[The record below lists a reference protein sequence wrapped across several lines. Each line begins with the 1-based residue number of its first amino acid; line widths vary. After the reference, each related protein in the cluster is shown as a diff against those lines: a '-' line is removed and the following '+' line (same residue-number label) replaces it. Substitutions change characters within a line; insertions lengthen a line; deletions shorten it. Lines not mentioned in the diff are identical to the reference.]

1 MRLPESFYSSVRTR
15 LGEALD
21 ERGLDGFLATSPP
34 DVAFLSGFFYIATER
49 PVYLWMP
56 RDGEPLLVIP
66 RLDEEYA
73 AQQGV
78 TLPTVSY
85 FEYPGVVSAE
95 ETLAAALSR
104 PGGAGRR
111 IGVSAGVSLATYR
124 ALSRAIGGTELVTTD
139 AVAKLRLRKFP
150 EEIPFHEAAARICD
164 EMLAAGR
171 ALIEEALTSGGPL
184 PREDEIA
191 RHVIGY
197 GTDRMYAEYDLVVY
211 TTKLAGGLVYAGPN
225 SALPHGLPTRRRVQP
240 GDTLILSLG
249 AAVASRFVESERTF
263 VIGEPTAEQVR
274 YYEADRQAQEVGT
287 QAMTAGRSCAEVN
300 KICLDVLRE
309 QGLGDYIRHRQGHGI
324 GLQNHEAPW
333 VEDGDDTVLAPGM
346 LLSSEPGVY
355 VPGHAGYRISDTVLV
370 QESGPRRLTRYPRDL
385 VSNVIEGVR

>member
-1 MRLPESFYSSVRTR
+1 MRLPESFYTSVRTR
-15 LGEALD
+15 LAEALD
-21 ERGLDGFLATSPP
+21 ERGLDGFLATSPA

-78 TLPTVSY
+78 RVPIVSY
-85 FEYPGVVSAE
+85 FEYPGVVTAE
-95 ETLAAALSR
+95 QTLASALPR
-104 PGGAGRR
+104 PGGRTRR
-111 IGVSAGVSLATYR
+111 IGLSAGVSVGTYR
-124 ALSRAIGGTELVTTD
+124 LLLQAIAGATLETTD
-139 AVAKLRLRKFP
+139 AVARLRLRKFP

-171 ALIEEALTSGGPL
+171 SLIEDALAGGGPL

-225 SALPHGLPTRRRVQP
+225 SALPHGVPTRRRVQP

-263 VIGEPTAEQVR
+263 IIGEPTAEQVR
-274 YYEADRQAQEVGT
+274 YYEADREAQQVGT
-287 QAMTAGRSCAEVN
+287 EALIAGRTCAEVN
-300 KICLDVLRE
+300 RICLDVLRE
-309 QGLGDYIRHRQGHGI
+309 HGLADYIRHRQGHGI

-370 QESGPRRLTRYPRDL
+370 EEAGPRRLTRYPRDL
-385 VSNVIEGVR
+385 ASNVIEGVR

>member
-1 MRLPESFYSSVRTR
+1 MRLPESFYTSVRTR
-15 LGEALD
+15 LGAALD
-21 ERGLDGFLATSPP
+21 ERGLDGFLATSPA

-56 RDGEPLLVIP
+56 REGDPLLVIP

-78 TLPTVSY
+78 TIPMVSY
-85 FEYPGVVSAE
+85 FEFPGVVTAE
-95 ETLAAALSR
+95 ETLASALSR
-104 PGGAGRR
+104 PGGPVRR
-111 IGVSAGVSLATYR
+111 IGVGAGVSVGAFR
-124 ALSRAIGGTELVTTD
+124 ALSRAIAGATLETTD

-150 EEIPFHEAAARICD
+150 EEVPFHEAAARICD
-164 EMLAAGR
+164 EMLGAGR
-171 ALIEEALTSGGPL
+171 ALIEEALASGGPL

-197 GTDRMYAEYDLVVY
+197 GTDRMYAEYDMVVY

-225 SALPHGLPTRRRVQP
+225 SALPHGLPTRRRIRP

-263 VIGEPTAEQVR
+263 IIGEPTAEQVR

-287 QAMTAGRSCAEVN
+287 QAMTAGRTCADVN

-370 QESGPRRLTRYPRDL
+370 EESGPRRLTGYPRDL
-385 VSNVIEGVR
+385 ASNVIEGVR

>member
-1 MRLPESFYSSVRTR
+1 VRLPDSFYSSVRAR
-15 LGEALD
+15 LTEALG
-21 ERGLDGFLATSPP
+21 ERGLDGFLATSPA

-56 RDGEPLLVIP
+56 RSGDPLLVIP

-73 AQQGV
+73 AQQKV
-78 TLPTVSY
+78 TVETVSY
-85 FEYPGVVSAE
+85 FEYPGVVTAE
-95 ETLAAALSR
+95 QTLAARLAGVRRVGIGGGVSVGAFRALAAAL
-104 PGGAGRR
+104 GDAT
-111 IGVSAGVSLATYR
+111 SL
-124 ALSRAIGGTELVTTD
+124 EVTD

-164 EMLAAGR
+164 DMLAAGR
-171 ALIEEALTSGGPL
+171 ELIADALRRGADL

-197 GTDRMYAEYDLVVY
+197 GTDRMYAEYDMVVY

-263 VIGEPTAEQVR
+263 VIGEPTPEQER
-274 YYEADRQAQEVGT
+274 YYEADREAQEVGT
-287 QAMTAGRSCAEVN
+287 QAMLAGRTCAEVN
-300 KICLDVLRE
+300 KTCLDVLRGH
-309 QGLGDYIRHRQGHGI
+309 GLGDYIRHRQGHGI
-324 GLQNHEAPW
+324 GLQNHEPPW
-333 VEDGDDTVLAPGM
+333 VEDGDHTVLAPGM

-370 QESGPRRLTRYPRDL
+370 EDSGPRRLTSYPRDL
-385 VSNVIEGVR
+385 ESNVIEEIR

>member
-1 MRLPESFYSSVRTR
+1 MRLPESFYTRVRGR
-15 LGEALD
+15 LSEALD
-21 ERGLDGFLATSPP
+21 ARGLDGFLATSPA

-56 RDGEPLLVIP
+56 REGDPLLVIP

-78 TLPTVSY
+78 TSPTVSY
-85 FEYPGVVSAE
+85 FEYPGVVTPE
-95 ETLAAALSR
+95 ETLASALSS
-104 PGGAGRR
+104 PGGPVRR
-111 IGVSAGVSLATYR
+111 IGVSAGVSVGAFT
-124 ALSRAIGGTELVTTD
+124 ALSRAIAGASLETTD
-139 AVAKLRLRKFP
+139 VVAQLRLRKFP

-164 EMLAAGR
+164 EMLAVGR
-171 ALIEEALTSGGPL
+171 ALIEEALASGGPL
-184 PREDEIA
+184 PREDELA
-191 RHVIGY
+191 RHVIGH

-225 SALPHGLPTRRRVQP
+225 SALPHGLPTRRRIQP

-263 VIGEPTAEQVR
+263 IIGEPTAEQVR
-274 YYEADRQAQEVGT
+274 YYEADRQAQEIGT
-287 QAMTAGRSCAEVN
+287 QAMIAGRTCAEVN

-370 QESGPRRLTRYPRDL
+370 QEAGPRRLTGYPRDL
-385 VSNVIEGVR
+385 ASNVIEGVR

>member
-1 MRLPESFYSSVRTR
+1 MRLPDSFYTSVRAR
-15 LGEALD
+15 LSEALD
-21 ERGLDGFLATSPP
+21 ARGLDGFLATSPP

-78 TLPTVSY
+78 TLPMVSY

-111 IGVSAGVSLATYR
+111 IGVSAGVSVAAYR
-124 ALSRAIGGTELVTTD
+124 ALSRAIGGAELVTTD
-139 AVAKLRLRKFP
+139 AVAQLRLCKFP

-171 ALIEEALTSGGPL
+171 GLIEEALASGGPL

-197 GTDRMYAEYDLVVY
+197 GTDQMYAHYDLVVY

-225 SALPHGLPTRRRVQP
+225 SALPHGVPTRRRVRP

-287 QAMTAGRSCAEVN
+287 QAMIAGRTCAEVN
-300 KICLDVLRE
+300 KICLDVLRD

-333 VEDGDDTVLAPGM
+333 VEDGDHTVLAPGM

-370 QESGPRRLTRYPRDL
+370 QENGPRRLTGYPRDL
-385 VSNVIEGVR
+385 ASNIIEGVR

>member
-1 MRLPESFYSSVRTR
+1 MRLPDSFYTTVRAR
-15 LGEALD
+15 LSESLD
-21 ERGLDGFLATSPP
+21 ARGLDGFLATSPA

-78 TLPTVSY
+78 SVPIVSY
-85 FEYPGVVSAE
+85 AEYPGLISAE

-111 IGVSAGVSLATYR
+111 VGVSAGLSLGASR
-124 ALSRAIGGTELVTTD
+124 ALSRALGGTTPVITD
-139 AVAKLRLRKFP
+139 AVSQLRLRKFP
-150 EEIPFHEAAARICD
+150 EEIPLHEAAARICD

-171 ALIEEALTSGGPL
+171 ALIEDALSAGTAL

-197 GTDRMYAEYDLVVY
+197 GTDRMYADYDLVVY

-225 SALPHGLPTRRRVQP
+225 SALPHGLPTRRRIQP

-263 VIGEPTAEQVR
+263 IVGEPTPEQQR
-274 YYEADRQAQEVGT
+274 YYEADQQAQQVGT
-287 QAMTAGRSCAEVN
+287 EAMRAGRTCAEVN
-300 KICLDVLRE
+300 RICLDVLRDH
-309 QGLGDYIRHRQGHGI
+309 GLGDYIRHRQGHGI

-333 VEDGDDTVLAPGM
+333 VDDGDDTVLAAGM

-370 QESGPRRLTRYPRDL
+370 EESGPRRLTSYPRDL
-385 VSNVIEGVR
+385 ASNVIEGVK

>member
-1 MRLPESFYSSVRTR
+1 MRLPDSFYTSVRAR
-15 LGEALD
+15 LAEALG
-21 ERGLDGFLATSPP
+21 ERGLDGFLATSPA

-56 RDGEPLLVIP
+56 REGDSLLVIP

-78 TLPTVSY
+78 TVETVSY
-85 FEYPGVVSAE
+85 FEYPGVVTAE
-95 ETLAAALSR
+95 QTLASALSR
-104 PGGAGRR
+104 RGGPARR
-111 IGVSAGVSLATYR
+111 IGVGGGVSVGAFR
-124 ALSRAIGGTELVTTD
+124 ALSTALTGATLETTD
-139 AVAKLRLRKFP
+139 AVARLRLRKFP
-150 EEIPFHEAAARICD
+150 EEVPFHEAAARICD

-171 ALIEEALTSGGPL
+171 ALIEEALATGGPL
-184 PREDEIA
+184 PREDELA

-197 GTDRMYAEYDLVVY
+197 GTDRMYADYDLVVY

-225 SALPHGLPTRRRVQP
+225 SALPHGLPTRRRLQP

-263 VIGEPTAEQVR
+263 VIGEPTAEQAR
-274 YYEADRQAQEVGT
+274 YYEADREAQEVGT
-287 QAMTAGRSCAEVN
+287 QAMVAGRTCAEVN
-300 KICLDVLRE
+300 KICLDVLRGH
-309 QGLGDYIRHRQGHGI
+309 GLGDFIRHRQGHGI

-370 QESGPRRLTRYPRDL
+370 EADGPRRLTGYPRDL
-385 VSNVIEGVR
+385 ASNVIEGVR

>member
-1 MRLPESFYSSVRTR
+1 MRLPDSFYTGVRAR
-15 LGEALD
+15 LTEALD
-21 ERGLDGFLATSPP
+21 ERGLDGFLATSPA

-56 RDGEPLLVIP
+56 REGDPLLVIP

-78 TLPTVSY
+78 TTPTVSY
-85 FEYPGVVSAE
+85 AEYPGVVGAE

-104 PGGAGRR
+104 TGGPARR
-111 IGVSAGVSLATYR
+111 IGVGAGVSVAAFR
-124 ALSRAIGGTELVTTD
+124 ALSAAISGATLETTD
-139 AVAKLRLRKFP
+139 AVAALRLRKFP

-171 ALIEEALTSGGPL
+171 ALIEEALAGGGPL

-191 RHVIGY
+191 RHVVGY

-263 VIGEPTAEQVR
+263 VIGEPTAEQAR
-274 YYEADRQAQEVGT
+274 YHEADRRAQEVGT
-287 QAMTAGRSCAEVN
+287 QAMVAGRTCAEVN
-300 KICLDVLRE
+300 RICLDVLRE
-309 QGLGDYIRHRQGHGI
+309 HGLGEHIRHRQGHGI
-324 GLQNHEAPW
+324 GLQNHEPPW
-333 VEDGDDTVLAPGM
+333 VDDGDHTVLAPGM

-370 QESGPRRLTRYPRDL
+370 QESGPRRLTSYPRDL
-385 VSNVIEGVR
+385 ESNVIEGVR

>member
-1 MRLPESFYSSVRTR
+1 MRLPESFYHSVRGR
-15 LGEALD
+15 LAEAL
-21 ERGLDGFLATSPP
+21 EQRGLDGFLATSPAE
-34 DVAFLSGFFYIATER
+34 VAFLSGFFYIATER
-49 PVYLWMP
+49 PVYLWLP
-56 RDGEPLLVIP
+56 RTGDPLLVIP

-78 TLPTVSY
+78 TVQTVTY
-85 FEYPGVVSAE
+85 FEYPGVVTAE
-95 ETLAAALSR
+95 ETLASALSR
-104 PGGAGRR
+104 PGGPVRR
-111 IGVSAGVSLATYR
+111 IGVGAGLSVGAFR
-124 ALSRAIGGTELVTTD
+124 ALSRAIGGATLETTD
-139 AVAKLRLRKFP
+139 AVAELRLRKFP
-150 EEIPFHEAAARICD
+150 EEIPFHEAAARMCD

-171 ALIEEALTSGGPL
+171 ALIEEALAAGRPL

-191 RHVIGY
+191 RHVIGF

-225 SALPHGLPTRRRVQP
+225 SALPHGLPTRRRLQP

-274 YYEADRQAQEVGT
+274 YYEADREAQEVGT
-287 QAMTAGRSCAEVN
+287 QAMIAGRTCAEVN
-300 KICLDVLRE
+300 RICLDVLRDR
-309 QGLGDYIRHRQGHGI
+309 GLGDYIRHRQGHGI

-333 VEDGDDTVLAPGM
+333 VEDGDHTVLAPGM

-370 QESGPRRLTRYPRDL
+370 QDDGPRRLTRYPRDL
-385 VSNVIEGVR
+385 ASNIIEGIR

>member
-1 MRLPESFYSSVRTR
+1 MRLPDSFYTSVRAR
-15 LGEALD
+15 LAEALD
-21 ERGLDGFLATSPP
+21 ERGLDGFLASSPA

-56 RDGEPLLVIP
+56 RDGDPLLVIP

-78 TLPTVSY
+78 TVPTVSY
-85 FEYPGVVSAE
+85 LEYPGVVSAE

-104 PGGAGRR
+104 TAGPARR
-111 IGVSAGVSLATYR
+111 IGVGAGVSVGAFR
-124 ALSRAIGGTELVTTD
+124 ALSAALSGATLETTD
-139 AVAKLRLRKFP
+139 AVAALRLRKFP
-150 EEIPFHEAAARICD
+150 EEVPFHEAAARICD

-171 ALIEEALTSGGPL
+171 ALIEEALAGGGPL

-225 SALPHGLPTRRRVQP
+225 SALPHGLPTRRRVQR

-263 VIGEPTAEQVR
+263 VIGEPTAEQAR

-287 QAMTAGRSCAEVN
+287 QAMVAGRTCAEVN

-309 QGLGDYIRHRQGHGI
+309 HGLGDYIRHRQGHGI
-324 GLQNHEAPW
+324 GLQNHEPPW
-333 VEDGDDTVLAPGM
+333 VDDGDRTVLAPGM

-370 QESGPRRLTRYPRDL
+370 QEAGPRRLTGYPRDL
-385 VSNVIEGVR
+385 ESNIIEGVR

>member
-1 MRLPESFYSSVRTR
+1 MRLPDSFYSSVRAR
-15 LGEALD
+15 LADALD
-21 ERGLDGFLATSPP
+21 VRGLDGFLATSPA

-56 RDGEPLLVIP
+56 REGDPLLVIP

-73 AQQGV
+73 AQQSV
-78 TLPTVSY
+78 KIETVSY

-95 ETLAAALSR
+95 QTLGTAL
-104 PGGAGRR
+104 AGRAAKQ
-111 IGVSAGVSLATYR
+111 IGVSAGLSIGAYR
-124 ALSRAIGGTELVTTD
+124 ALSRALGGSTLVTTD

-150 EEIPFHEAAARICD
+150 EEIPYHEAAARICD

-171 ALIEEALTSGGPL
+171 ELIADALRRGTEL

-197 GTDRMYAEYDLVVY
+197 GTDRMYADYDLVVY

-225 SALPHGLPTRRRVQP
+225 SALPHGLPTRRRIQP

-263 VIGEPTAEQVR
+263 VVGEPTPEQQR
-274 YYEADRQAQEVGT
+274 YYEADREAQEVGT
-287 QAMTAGRSCAEVN
+287 QAMRAGRTCAEVN
-300 KICLDVLRE
+300 RTCLDVLRGH
-309 QGLGDYIRHRQGHGI
+309 GLGDYLRHRQGHGI

-333 VEDGDDTVLAPGM
+333 VEDGDHTVLEPGM

-355 VPGHAGYRISDTVLV
+355 VPEHAGYRISDTVLV
-370 QESGPRRLTRYPRDL
+370 EEAGPRRLTGYPRDL
-385 VSNVIEGVR
+385 ASNIIEEVR

>member
-1 MRLPESFYSSVRTR
+1 MRLPESFYTSVRSR
-15 LGEALD
+15 LSDALD
-21 ERGLDGFLATSPP
+21 VRGLDGFLATSPA

-56 RDGEPLLVIP
+56 REGDPLLVIP

-78 TLPTVSY
+78 TIPMVSY
-85 FEYPGVVSAE
+85 FEFPGVVTAE
-95 ETLAAALSR
+95 QTLASALSR
-104 PGGAGRR
+104 PGGPVRR
-111 IGVSAGVSLATYR
+111 IGVSAAVSVSAFK
-124 ALSRAIGGTELVTTD
+124 ALSRAIPSATLETTD

-164 EMLAAGR
+164 EMLGAGR
-171 ALIEEALTSGGPL
+171 ALIEEAVASGGPL

-225 SALPHGLPTRRRVQP
+225 SALPHGLPTRRRIQP

-263 VIGEPTAEQVR
+263 IIGEPTAEQVR
-274 YYEADRQAQEVGT
+274 YYEADREAQEVGT
-287 QAMTAGRSCAEVN
+287 QAMIAGRTCAEVN

-370 QESGPRRLTRYPRDL
+370 QETGPRRLTGYPRDL
-385 VSNVIEGVR
+385 ASNVIEGVR

>member
-1 MRLPESFYSSVRTR
+1 MRLPDTFYTTVRAR
-15 LGEALD
+15 LNEALA
-21 ERGLDGFLATSPP
+21 EQELDGFLATAPA

-56 RDGEPLLVIP
+56 RQGDPLLVIP

-78 TLPTVSY
+78 RISTVSY

-95 ETLAAALSR
+95 ETLALALSGR
-104 PGGAGRR
+104 RTRR
-111 IGVSAGVSLATYR
+111 IGVSAGISVGTLEK
-124 ALSRAIGGTELVTTD
+124 LSRAVGGTRLVTTD
-139 AVAKLRLRKFP
+139 AVARLRLCKFP
-150 EEIPFHEAAARICD
+150 EEIPLHEAAARICD

-171 ALIEEALTSGGPL
+171 DLIAEALAAGTAL

-225 SALPHGLPTRRRVQP
+225 SALPHGLPTRRRIQP

-263 VIGEPTAEQVR
+263 VVGEPTAEQQR
-274 YYEADRQAQEVGT
+274 YHEADREAQQVGT
-287 QAMTAGRSCAEVN
+287 EAMVVGRTCAEVN
-300 KICLDVLRE
+300 RTCLDVLRGH
-309 QGLGDYIRHRQGHGI
+309 GLGDYIRHRQGHGI
-324 GLQNHEAPW
+324 GLQNHEPPW

-370 QESGPRRLTRYPRDL
+370 TADGPRRLTGFPRDL
-385 VSNVIEGVR
+385 ESTIIEGVR

>member
-1 MRLPESFYSSVRTR
+1 MRLPDSFYTSVRTR
-15 LGEALD
+15 LAEALD
-21 ERGLDGFLATSPP
+21 ERGLDGFLATSPA

-56 RDGEPLLVIP
+56 RAGDPLLVIP

-78 TLPTVSY
+78 QVATASY
-85 FEYPGVVSAE
+85 FEYPGVVTAE
-95 ETLAAALSR
+95 QTLAAALSR
-104 PGGAGRR
+104 PNGPVRR
-111 IGVSAGVSLATYR
+111 IGVSAGITVGAFR
-124 ALSRAIGGTELVTTD
+124 ALSLAIAGATLETTD
-139 AVAKLRLRKFP
+139 AVARLRLRKFP

-164 EMLAAGR
+164 EMLGAGR
-171 ALIEEALTSGGPL
+171 ALIEEVLAGGGPL

-197 GTDRMYAEYDLVVY
+197 GTDRMYAQYDLVVY

-225 SALPHGLPTRRRVQP
+225 SALPHGLPTRRRLQP

-263 VIGEPTAEQVR
+263 VIGEPTAEQAR
-274 YYEADRQAQEVGT
+274 YYEADREAQEVGT
-287 QAMTAGRSCAEVN
+287 EAMIAGRTCAEVN
-300 KICLDVLRE
+300 RICLDVLRGH
-309 QGLGDYIRHRQGHGI
+309 GLGDYIRHRQGHGI

-370 QESGPRRLTRYPRDL
+370 REAGPRRLTSYPRDL
-385 VSNVIEGVR
+385 ASNVIEGVR

>member
-1 MRLPESFYSSVRTR
+1 MRLPDSFYSTVRAR
-15 LGEALD
+15 LTEALH
-21 ERGLDGFLATSPP
+21 ERDLDGFLASSPA

-56 RDGEPLLVIP
+56 REGDPLLVIP

-78 TLPTVSY
+78 TLETVSY
-85 FEYPGVVSAE
+85 AEFPGVVTPE
-95 ETLAAALSR
+95 QTLAAAL
-104 PGGAGRR
+104 GGRRSRR
-111 IGVSAGVSLATYR
+111 IGYGGGLTVG
-124 ALSRAIGGTELVTTD
+124 ALGKLTAALPAAELVVTD
-139 AVAKLRLRKFP
+139 AVATLRLRKFP
-150 EEIPFHEAAARICD
+150 EEIPLHEAAARICD
-164 EMLAAGR
+164 DMLAAGR
-171 ALIEEALTSGGPL
+171 ELITEALRAGREL

-197 GTDRMYAEYDLVVY
+197 GTDRMYADYDLVVY

-225 SALPHGLPTRRRVQP
+225 SALPHGLPTRRRIQP

-263 VIGEPTAEQVR
+263 VVGEPTAEQRR
-274 YYEADRQAQEVGT
+274 YYEADREAQQVGT
-287 QAMTAGRSCAEVN
+287 EAMRVGRTCAEVN
-300 KICLDVLRE
+300 RTCLDVLRGH
-309 QGLGDYIRHRQGHGI
+309 GLGDYIRHRQGHGI
-324 GLQNHEAPW
+324 GLQNHEPPW
-333 VEDGDDTVLAPGM
+333 VEDGDDTVLADGM

-370 QESGPRRLTRYPRDL
+370 TDAGPRRLTSYPRDL
-385 VSNVIEGVR
+385 ESNIIEGVR

>member
-1 MRLPESFYSSVRTR
+1 MRLPESFYTSVRTR
-15 LGEALD
+15 LNETLD
-21 ERGLDGFLATSPP
+21 ERGLDGFLATSPA

-56 RDGEPLLVIP
+56 RKGEPLLVIP

-78 TLPTVSY
+78 TIPLVSY
-85 FEYPGVVSAE
+85 FEFPGVVTAE
-95 ETLAAALSR
+95 QTLASALSR
-104 PGGAGRR
+104 PGGAVRR
-111 IGVSAGVSLATYR
+111 IGVGAGVSVGAFR
-124 ALSRAIGGTELVTTD
+124 ALSRAIAGATLETTD

-164 EMLAAGR
+164 EMLGAGR
-171 ALIEEALTSGGPL
+171 ALIEEALVSGGPL

-225 SALPHGLPTRRRVQP
+225 SALPHGLPTRRRIQP

-263 VIGEPTAEQVR
+263 IIGEPTAEQVR
-274 YYEADRQAQEVGT
+274 YYEADREAQEVGT
-287 QAMTAGRSCAEVN
+287 QAMVAGRTCAEVN
-300 KICLDVLRE
+300 KICLDVLRGH
-309 QGLGDYIRHRQGHGI
+309 GLGDHIRHRQGHGI

-370 QESGPRRLTRYPRDL
+370 QEAGPRRLTGYPRDL
-385 VSNVIEGVR
+385 ASNVIEGVR

>member
-1 MRLPESFYSSVRTR
+1 MRLPDTFYATVRAR
-15 LGEALD
+15 LGDALA
-21 ERGLDGFLATSPP
+21 ERDLDGFLATTPA
-34 DVAFLSGFFYIATER
+34 DVAFLAGFFYIATER

-56 RDGEPLLVIP
+56 REGDPLLVIP

-73 AQQGV
+73 AQQEITV
-78 TLPTVSY
+78 ETVSY
-85 FEYPGVVSAE
+85 AEFPGVVTPE
-95 ETLAAALSR
+95 ETLAAALSGR
-104 PGGAGRR
+104 RARR
-111 IGVSAGVSLATYR
+111 IGVGAGLTIGAHDKLT
-124 ALSRAIGGTELVTTD
+124 RAIGGVSLVTTD
-139 AVAKLRLRKFP
+139 AVARLRLCKFP
-150 EEIPFHEAAARICD
+150 EEVPLHEAAARICD

-171 ALIEEALTSGGPL
+171 ELIADALARGTEL

-197 GTDRMYAEYDLVVY
+197 GTDRMYADYDRVVY

-225 SALPHGLPTRRRVQP
+225 SALPHGLPTRRRVRP

-263 VIGEPTAEQVR
+263 VIGEPTAEQRR
-274 YYEADRQAQEVGT
+274 YYEADREAQHVGT
-287 QAMTAGRSCAEVN
+287 EAMRVGRTCAEVN
-300 KICLDVLRE
+300 RECLDVLRGH
-309 QGLGDYIRHRQGHGI
+309 GLGEYIRHRQGHGI

-346 LLSSEPGVY
+346 VLSSEPGVY

-370 QESGPRRLTRYPRDL
+370 TDAGPRRLTRYPRDL
-385 VSNVIEGVR
+385 ASNVIEGVR